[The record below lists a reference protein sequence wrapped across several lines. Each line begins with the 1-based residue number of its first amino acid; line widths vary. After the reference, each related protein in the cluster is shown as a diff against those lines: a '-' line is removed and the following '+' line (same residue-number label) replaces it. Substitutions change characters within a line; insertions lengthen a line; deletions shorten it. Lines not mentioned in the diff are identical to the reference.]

1 MAATILVAGCGSG
14 KSSSSISQV
23 DFKRGFATSHR
34 EFGQLV
40 TQVAKDIPSA
50 GTKTDAQLAKEFK
63 GLAKRAGQQASQL
76 TALTAPSK
84 YEKQM
89 TTMIAG
95 FRALKGDL
103 STISA
108 AATKHSAQGAESAT
122 RALLTDAAKIK
133 TADTSLA
140 KALGLLQAP
149 KTSKTSTT
157 SSSSSSS
164 TASSTSSSTT
174 G

>member
-23 DFKRGFATSHR
+23 DFKTGFATSHR

-40 TQVAKDIPSA
+40 TQVAKDITGA
-50 GTKTDAQLAKEFK
+50 GARTDAQLAKEFS
-63 GLAKRAGQQASQL
+63 GLAKRTGQQASQL
-76 TALTAPSK
+76 GAITAPSK
-84 YEKQM
+84 YEKQV
-89 TTMIAG
+89 TTMVAG

-133 TADTSLA
+133 AADTSLA
-140 KALGLLQAP
+140 KALGLLQA
-149 KTSKTSTT
+149 SKTSTT
-157 SSSSSSS
+157 
-164 TASSTSSSTT
+164 SSTSSSTT